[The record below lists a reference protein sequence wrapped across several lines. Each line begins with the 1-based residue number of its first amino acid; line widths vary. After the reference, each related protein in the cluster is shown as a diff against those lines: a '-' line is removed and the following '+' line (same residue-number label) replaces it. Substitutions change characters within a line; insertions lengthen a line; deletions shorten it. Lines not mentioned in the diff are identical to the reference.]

1 MEPSNIKN
9 VLIYKTKW
17 NGSFSLNFHHML
29 KVIFSWTQKKKKST
43 EGQVTIFSSRFLLW
57 HFATRQIIFQRKKFS
72 SSHTKERKSL
82 QKWHFSSLDNI
93 FLSTRPAFH
102 LCSQLQVLIENALV
116 SLTPANHES
125 LPIPAEMKIN
135 ILSLWG
141 WHSSTKTRLHISI

>member
-1 MEPSNIKN
+1 MELRNIKN
-9 VLIYKTKW
+9 VLIYKTTW

-29 KVIFSWTQKKKKST
+29 KVIFSWTWQKESA
-43 EGQVTIFSSRFLLW
+43 EGRVTIFSSRFLQW
-57 HFATRQIIFQRKKFS
+57 HFATRQIIFEGKKFS
-72 SSHTKERKSL
+72 SSHTKESKSL

-102 LCSQLQVLIENALV
+102 LCSQHQVLIENALV

-125 LPIPAEMKIN
+125 FPIPAEMKIN

-141 WHSSTKTRLHISI
+141 WHSSTKSRPHISI